1 LAAELA
7 RQIANEEDRTG
18 IRDQAHFA
26 YSTFAKA
33 AAQRRANLL
42 TSVEDLRAK
51 LAAAQRE
58 HDDAVTALKRL
69 EPPEER
75 ERAHHKGD
83 PRAVAGGWAGR
94 RHLTRATTMGAAVTQ
109 LTWPAAAALGLLLAG
124 LGGCAGGKM
133 PTLSSLLPPA
143 SETSA
148 TETGAAPVAAPS
160 GPIETS
166 VIVSGTPTDVFAEVA
181 QGALGW

>member
-1 LAAELA
+1 MKPRDSAVRAKRFEVAESLRKVASLEGTIRDFESLAAELA

-26 YSTFAKA
+26 YSTYAKA

-58 HDDAVTALKRL
+58 HEDASTALKRL

-83 PRAVAGGWAGR
+83 PRAVAGG
-94 RHLTRATTMGAAVTQ
+94 
-109 LTWPAAAALGLLLAG
+109 
-124 LGGCAGGKM
+124 
-133 PTLSSLLPPA
+133 
-143 SETSA
+143 
-148 TETGAAPVAAPS
+148 
-160 GPIETS
+160 
-166 VIVSGTPTDVFAEVA
+166 
-181 QGALGW
+181 